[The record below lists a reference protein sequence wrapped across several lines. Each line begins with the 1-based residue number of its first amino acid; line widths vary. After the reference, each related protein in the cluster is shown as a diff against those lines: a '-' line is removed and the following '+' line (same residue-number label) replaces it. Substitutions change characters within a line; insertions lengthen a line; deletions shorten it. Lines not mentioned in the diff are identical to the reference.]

1 MRKISVNH
9 HILIKP
15 HISEY
20 NHTHKFLVSNI
31 YELELSIIN
40 SCNEI
45 NLN

>member
-40 SCNEI
+40 SCK
-45 NLN
+45 